1 MEKEIRTTLFVNE
14 QLSKKFRDAC
24 NKKFGDKQGKIK
36 QGYVLAITNFCNEI
50 LDNSESISIPP
61 ILLAKKLKE
70 DYQQNEDEQSV
81 ELDHDENVATNS
93 EKLTAQQVVAK
104 AKELAEERR
113 KEQSAEHQIL
123 T

>member
-1 MEKEIRTTLFVNE
+1 MEKEIRTTLFINE

-50 LDNSESISIPP
+50 LDNSESIPIPHT
-61 ILLAKKLKE
+61 LLAKKLKE

-113 KEQSAEHQIL
+113 KEHLDEHQIL

>member
-1 MEKEIRTTLFVNE
+1 MEKEIRTTLFINE

-24 NKKFGDKQGKIK
+24 NKKFGDRQGKIK
-36 QGYVLAITNFCNEI
+36 QGYVFAITNFCNEM

-61 ILLAKKLKE
+61 TLLAKKLKE

-113 KEQSAEHQIL
+113 KEHLDEHQIL

>member
-1 MEKEIRTTLFVNE
+1 LEKEIRTTLFINE
-14 QLSKKFRDAC
+14 QLSKKFRNAC

-36 QGYVLAITNFCNEI
+36 QGYVLAISNFCNEI
-50 LDNSESISIPP
+50 LDNSESSPT
-61 ILLAKKLKE
+61 LLAKKLKE

-113 KEQSAEHQIL
+113 KEHLDEHQIL

>member
-1 MEKEIRTTLFVNE
+1 MEKEIRTTLFINE

-36 QGYVLAITNFCNEI
+36 QGYVLAISNFCNEI
-50 LDNSESISIPP
+50 LDNSESIPIPHT
-61 ILLAKKLKE
+61 LLAKKLKE

-113 KEQSAEHQIL
+113 KEHSAEHQIL